1 MEDNSFMPNAIQE
14 DTLDDIAELFK
25 ILGDSTRVKILYS
38 LAKGELNVGKICDN
52 VGLNA
57 SAVSHQLRVL
67 RQAHLVKSRKKGKEV
82 YYSID
87 DDHVETI
94 FKCALEHINEK

>member
-1 MEDNSFMPNAIQE
+1 MKEENKLLDLPSE
-14 DTLDDIAELFK
+14 DTLNEIADLFK
-25 ILGDSTRVKILYS
+25 ILGDNTRVKILYS
-38 LAKGELNVGKICDN
+38 LEKGELNVGKICEN

-87 DDHVETI
+87 DNHVETI
-94 FKCALEHINEK
+94 FKCALDHINE